1 MTTNRLFLLRAND
14 VGAANVFRSEEDTQI
29 PGIRDMVTLI

>member
-1 MTTNRLFLLRAND
+1 MTINRLFLLRAND
-14 VGAANVFRSEEDTQI
+14 VGVANVARSEKDTQI